1 MAKSVYPLPGD
12 QMEERLRRSEM
23 EERDQRGR
31 VEDKERAEGAHFKRF
46 LKGKDSNA
54 WLWPLDAILRSLMQL
69 SLLRTATLRAA
80 YDSPGVTSLDRE
92 PFSDITLLLVLPGIP
107 EPQSFRSG
115 IPGNYGRLSTST
127 PHAESGHHVT

>member
-1 MAKSVYPLPGD
+1 
-12 QMEERLRRSEM
+12 MEERLRRSEM

-31 VEDKERAEGAHFKRF
+31 VEDKERADGAHFKRF
-46 LKGKDSNA
+46 LKGKDSYA
-54 WLWPLDAILRSLMQL
+54 TLTDSI
-69 SLLRTATLRAA
+69 RTATLRAA

-115 IPGNYGRLSTST
+115 IPGNYGRISTST